1 MTATTSWRM
10 RGDILEACSC
20 NIVCPCNYG
29 GDATKLPCEALLG
42 FRIQEGNYGNTQLGG
57 LNIVL
62 YVQIPGKVFDGG
74 WTLVVYLDERASP
87 GQVEALGTIL
97 SGQAG
102 GWFEPFSGLI
112 ANPLDPKQVSIN
124 FEIVDGEH
132 RITVPGL
139 LEAGTE
145 RIPNPIPGMPPLDTT
160 VSDMVV
166 PFFTET
172 VHVRRTTTV
181 KLTDP
186 NMSFEYAGKSANIS
200 QFEYSGP

>member
-74 WTLVVYLDERASP
+74 WTLGVYLDERASP

-124 FEIVDGEH
+124 FELLTFSLCSRSCKSFRACCNRSRSRSARP
-132 RITVPGL
+132 RISSL
-139 LEAGTE
+139 I
-145 RIPNPIPGMPPLDTT
+145 R
-160 VSDMVV
+160 
-166 PFFTET
+166 F
-172 VHVRRTTTV
+172 
-181 KLTDP
+181 
-186 NMSFEYAGKSANIS
+186 KSIR
-200 QFEYSGP
+200 